1 MRTRKIGWR
10 RWMKGEKRAGERHWC
25 LGVENPYLWGCEVVD
40 LAICWDLRGRAAPLL
55 LLSQIR
61 EAS

>member
-1 MRTRKIGWR
+1 
-10 RWMKGEKRAGERHWC
+10 MKGEKRAGERHWC